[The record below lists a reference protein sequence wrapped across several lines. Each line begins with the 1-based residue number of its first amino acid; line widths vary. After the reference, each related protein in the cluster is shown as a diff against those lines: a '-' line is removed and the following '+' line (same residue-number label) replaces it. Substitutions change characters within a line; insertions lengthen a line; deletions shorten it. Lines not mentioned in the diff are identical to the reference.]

1 MGENLELLGLSC
13 RLILHF
19 IIEDYAVWL
28 PEMSKWK
35 KGGKK
40 KDNTLDKFELG
51 GAVGWRKRFFFFL
64 IFMRE
69 EKIWIEMRNSH

>member
-13 RLILHF
+13 RLISHF
-19 IIEDYAVWL
+19 IIEDYGVWL
-28 PEMSKWK
+28 PEMSEWK
-35 KGGKK
+35 KGGKN

-51 GAVGWRKRFFFFL
+51 GALGWRKQFFL

-69 EKIWIEMRNSH
+69 EQIWIEMRNSH